1 MKGMPA
7 KLFSVRAF
15 AEFVNK
21 TYPNNGWVYVKY
33 LTQTALFLPKNNT
46 FRKNTVMFHP
56 VELMVMNAQTA
67 YHFINHDELVK
78 KLGKNFGVY
87 FNETR
92 SRHMCD
98 MVQVNQLIINPTP
111 QKFWSESVGMI
122 INYYDC
128 ENQPCYSE
136 EDLFEEF
143 DGKIEPFVYSPDLV
157 RK

>member
-1 MKGMPA
+1 M
-7 KLFSVRAF
+7 RAF
-15 AEFVNK
+15 AEWVNK
-21 TYPNNGWVYVKY
+21 TYPNYAWAYFKY
-33 LTQTALFLPKNNT
+33 LTGTALYLPANNT

-56 VELMVMNAQTA
+56 VEMMLMDTNTA
-67 YHFINHDELVK
+67 YHFVSRAELQK
-78 KLGKNFGVY
+78 KLGKHFGVY

-92 SRHMCD
+92 SRHLCE
-98 MVQVNQLIINPTP
+98 MVQVNQLIINLTP